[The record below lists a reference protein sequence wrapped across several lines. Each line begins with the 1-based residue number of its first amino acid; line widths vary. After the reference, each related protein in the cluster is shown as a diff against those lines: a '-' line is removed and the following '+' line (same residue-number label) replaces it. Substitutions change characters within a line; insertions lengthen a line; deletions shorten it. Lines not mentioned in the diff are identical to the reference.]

1 MRSIHE
7 RETERDDRQKDES
20 RLSFI
25 SFKRLHSL
33 TDRIQRKLSVE
44 NRKEKDGEK
53 EKEVETSPFRSLVLK
68 KKESRNRG
76 ESKLSGLIPLI
87 KSRR

>member
-1 MRSIHE
+1 M
-7 RETERDDRQKDES
+7 
-20 RLSFI
+20 SFI

-53 EKEVETSPFRSLVLK
+53 EVETSPFRSLVLK
-68 KKESRNRG
+68 KKESRNKG
-76 ESKLSGLIPLI
+76 ESKFSGLIPLI